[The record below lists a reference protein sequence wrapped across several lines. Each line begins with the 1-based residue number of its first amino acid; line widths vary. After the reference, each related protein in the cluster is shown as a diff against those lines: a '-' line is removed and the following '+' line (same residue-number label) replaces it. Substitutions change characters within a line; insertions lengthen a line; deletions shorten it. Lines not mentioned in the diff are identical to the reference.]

1 MTKKIF
7 ILLII
12 ILVGLVVGAGIKAGP
27 QDNVYG
33 WAWAGAPQAV
43 PPEKLGLGWISFNC
57 LNDYDGDGT
66 KEDHCT
72 GVNPETGLGYV
83 NYGVNIEPSTGFF
96 EGFAWSENIGWIWF
110 APTDTPPG
118 ETGPKPAKLDLITK
132 EVSGWAR
139 AVRPMNPEGQT
150 LGGWDGW
157 ILLGPIVKGGTDYG
171 SYIDTSVS
179 PAEFWGWAWGSDV
192 VGWISFNRSNTGA
205 AIDYKV
211 MTDFFGVVN
220 QPPYIE
226 SNSAIISGQHY
237 CNISPTVGRI
247 SFEWRYKDADEDSQS
262 HYHLQV
268 ATDSGFNNKVVD
280 REISQSVS
288 PDKKGTSAVL
298 IVPDPATYSRCISG
312 GDYEGRCVA
321 YGNSYY
327 WRVRVKAA
335 AGNQDWSSWET
346 GSPSSFT
353 TPVHAYPWPDFSHSP
368 QNPSIEEIVTFI
380 QDDSTPAQSL
390 CYDGGEHLCQNDLN
404 VEYAWDF
411 SYEPADGFIVDSTY
425 KGNATTTYSTVGTY
439 EVRMRITDNTLAG
452 PDNYCIGAGD
462 SPVGA
467 APPLP
472 EYKEVPPII
481 WLKKVLAAV
490 IDLFNGMFQ

>member
-7 ILLII
+7 LFLII
-12 ILVGLVVGAGIKAGP
+12 ILAGLIAGAGIKAGP

-220 QPPYIE
+220 QPPAKSQPVDGGEIWNHCGVQALSIPTFHWTY
-226 SNSAIISGQHY
+226 SDPDGDPQAASHLRISGET
-237 CNISPTVGRI
+237 ILDTG
-247 SFEWRYKDADEDSQS
+247 
-262 HYHLQV
+262 
-268 ATDSGFNNKVVD
+268 
-280 REISQSVS
+280 EISC
-288 PDKKGTSAVL
+288 PPTCTSYTPSNAWISNNL
-298 IVPDPATYSRCISG
+298 DWGKTYS
-312 GDYEGRCVA
+312 
-321 YGNSYY
+321 
-327 WRVRVKAA
+327 WQVRVKDNQ
-335 AGNQDWSSWET
+335 GNWSDWSDSN
-346 GSPSSFT
+346 SFT
-353 TPVHAYPWPDFSHSP
+353 MPAHAYPWPDFSHSP
-368 QNPSIEEIVTFI
+368 QNPSIGEIVTFI

-390 CYDGGEHLCQNDLN
+390 CYDGGEHLCQNDLK

-439 EVRMRITDNTLAG
+439 EVRMRITDNILAG

-472 EYKEVPPII
+472 EYKEVPPIV

-490 IDLFNGMFQ
+490 IGFFNGMFQ